1 MNCESQ
7 LEIISNSEADT
18 EALGRAIGLAA
29 GGGEL
34 VGLIGELGAGKTR
47 LVKGIAVGLAVENE
61 AEVRSPT
68 FVLIREHV
76 GRLRLFHAD
85 AYRLAGAAEL
95 NSLGFDEMLDQNGLV
110 VVEWADHVKEA
121 LPADRLSV
129 DLNITAPTSRQIRLI
144 ANGPRSQALLER
156 IKAEIAQKSEEG

>member
-7 LEIISNSEADT
+7 LEIISHSEAQT
-18 EALGRAIGLAA
+18 EALGRAIGLTAR
-29 GGGEL
+29 GGEL

-47 LVKGIAVGLAVENE
+47 LVKGIAAGLEVDNE

-68 FVLIREHV
+68 FVLIREHL
-76 GRLRLFHAD
+76 GRLRLFHMD
-85 AYRLAGAAEL
+85 AYRLTGPAEL
-95 NSLGFDEMLDQNGLV
+95 NSLGFDEMLDQNALV

-129 DLNITAPTSRQIRLI
+129 DLSIAAPTSRRITLS
-144 ANGPRSQALLER
+144 ANGPESQALLER
-156 IKAEIAQKSEEG
+156 IRVEIAQKSK